1 MRAFVCCL
9 IVLSFILTASSEI
22 DAAGGLDNYK
32 ARRAERLIDRAI
44 DRERVIGE
52 TVQDSW
58 NLKSSAFAD
67 TKLNTD
73 SDPERFDQR
82 YADVAVFPD
91 GGFVVVWEDDRNGD
105 YDIYAQVFNSEN
117 SAVGGNVRLIF
128 DDAHGD
134 QRMASC
140 DTYSSGNLVVVWID
154 SDGSLYGQVF
164 DGDLAEVT
172 ESFKV
177 NDNAGEN
184 VCNLPDVVWLQ
195 GGGLV
200 IVWEDSRN
208 SDNIYAQ
215 IYTPA
220 FDPLGGNFRLNVPA
234 STSSFW
240 SPSVALGGASGFAVA
255 WEEITSIG
263 ASVVMKTYTAG
274 GSEISG
280 LISLPNPA
288 HGAEDQFQASVAHL
302 DGSGYVA
309 SWIDA
314 RNGAQAAYAQTVDY
328 NGNKN
333 GSNFILSDNPDYVCW
348 DVTSMAAADGSI
360 LAAWASY
367 GERAEILG
375 TRLDNYGDRDGVN
388 ITISDPI
395 VFNDRYYPQMDI
407 GDDNLPVVV
416 WTDIRD
422 GEQDTYFQRLSD
434 SGTVEGSN
442 VLVPSLATGAQQV
455 KPDIALLN
463 GSDVVAVWQDARYD
477 CGDIYFQRVDGTGSL
492 LGSNQKVNQDIGATL
507 QSQAAVG
514 GSTDGHFVIVWQDA
528 RTSDGLAGI
537 NIFARRYGSSGTPL
551 DVEIILNDDTSTANM
566 INPDADHSIT
576 GRSIVVW
583 EDGTNGDIYAQQ
595 IASNGSLYMTNVK
608 INTDPSISTCGS
620 PEVCIDDNTY
630 SVVAWLGEVGERKLA
645 FFQRINPDGTL
656 AGGNTLISTDTAD
669 VSHNAV
675 ALAIVPSSGDYVMA
689 WGSMSDSG
697 VRSIF
702 ARRFGSSGDPQ
713 GGLIT
718 ITSSTDLVFSNLTIA
733 TDASG
738 YIVVGWTDSRTGVE
752 QAYMAIVTPDDNAG
766 SIIPVSQST
775 AQAKEGHLRL
785 AIDADDV
792 YAVWHDNRNMG
803 SGFDIFANTYY
814 YGTTGADD
822 PGESI
827 LPGEFTL
834 AQNYPNPFN
843 PTTTIRYYIP
853 NSSRVTIDIINLLGS
868 TVEKHI
874 WERMPSGWHEFEFNA
889 SGLASGVYFYRISAG
904 DLIDTRKM
912 ILLK

>member
-9 IVLSFILTASSEI
+9 IVLSFILIASPEI
-22 DAAGGLDNYK
+22 DAASGLDNYK
-32 ARRAERLIDRAI
+32 ARRAERLIDI

-52 TVQDSW
+52 TAQDSW

-82 YADVAVFPD
+82 YSDVAVFPD

-128 DDAHGD
+128 DAAHGD

-140 DTYSSGNLVVVWID
+140 DTYSSGNLVVAWID

-164 DGDLAEVT
+164 DENLAEVT

-200 IVWEDSRN
+200 FVWEDSRN
-208 SDNIYAQ
+208 GDNIYAQ
-215 IYTPA
+215 IYTSA
-220 FDPLGGNFRLNVPA
+220 FGPLGGNFRLNVPA
-234 STSSFW
+234 SNSSFW
-240 SPSVALGGASGFAVA
+240 SPSVTSGGASGFAVA

-280 LISLPNPA
+280 LISLPDPA
-288 HGAEDQFQASVAHL
+288 HGADDQFQAAVAHL
-302 DGSGYVA
+302 DEAGYVA
-309 SWIDA
+309 SWIDT
-314 RNGAQAAYAQTVDY
+314 RNSAQAVYAQIVDY
-328 NGNKN
+328 NGYKN

-348 DVTSMAAADGSI
+348 DVMSMAAADGSI
-360 LAAWASY
+360 LATWASY

-388 ITISDPI
+388 ITISDPV
-395 VFNDRYYPQMDI
+395 VFNDRYYPQLGI

-416 WTDIRD
+416 WTDLRD

-442 VLVPSLATGAQQV
+442 VLVPSIASGAQQV
-455 KPDIALLN
+455 KPDIALLS
-463 GSDVVAVWQDARYD
+463 GSDIVAVWQDGRYD
-477 CGDIYFQRVDGTGSL
+477 CGDIYFQRANGTGNA

-507 QSQAAVG
+507 QSHAAVG
-514 GSTDGHFVIVWQDA
+514 ASADGKFVIAWQDA

-551 DVEIILNDDTSTANM
+551 DAEMILTDDTSTANM
-566 INPDADHSIT
+566 ISPNAAYSIT
-576 GRSIVVW
+576 GRSIVAW
-583 EDGTNGDIYAQQ
+583 EDATNGDIYAQQ
-595 IASNGSLYMTNVK
+595 IASNGSLYLTNTK
-608 INTDPSISTCGS
+608 INTDPSISTCGF
-620 PEVCIDDNTY
+620 PKVCIDDNTY
-630 SVVAWLGEVGERKLA
+630 SVVAWLGQVGERKLA
-645 FFQRINPDGTL
+645 FFQRINPGGTL
-656 AGGNTLISTDTAD
+656 AGGNTLILTDTAG
-669 VSHNAV
+669 VSHEAV
-675 ALAIVPSSGDYVMA
+675 ALANVPSTGDFVVAWEGNSGA
-689 WGSMSDSG
+689 
-697 VRSIF
+697 RSIL
-702 ARRFGSSGDPQ
+702 ARRFNSSGDPQ
-713 GGLIT
+713 SGYIA
-718 ITSSTDLVFSNLTIA
+718 ITSSTDLVFSDLTVA

-752 QAYMAIVTPDDNAG
+752 QAYMVIVTPDDIAG
-766 SIIPVSQST
+766 SIIPVSQSA
-775 AQAKEGHLRL
+775 AQAREGHLGL
-785 AIDADDV
+785 AVDANDV

-803 SGFDIFANTYY
+803 SGFDIFANTYF

-853 NSSRVTIDIINLLGS
+853 NSSRVTIDIVNLLGS
-868 TVEKHI
+868 TVEKHV

-889 SGLASGVYFYRISAG
+889 SGLASSVYFYRISAG

-912 ILLK
+912 VLLK